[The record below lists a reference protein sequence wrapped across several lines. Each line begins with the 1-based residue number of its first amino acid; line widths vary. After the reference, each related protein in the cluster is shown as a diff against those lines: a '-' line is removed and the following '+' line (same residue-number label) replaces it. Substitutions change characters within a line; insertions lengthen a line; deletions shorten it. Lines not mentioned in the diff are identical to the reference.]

1 MAEIQT
7 IAVIGAGALG
17 RGIAYA
23 SALAGY
29 GTILEDIL
37 PGSLR
42 SAATGIRYQLVQA
55 AELGLITKPE
65 ADAAFKRVE
74 YASTVEDAVRR
85 ADLMIESV
93 PEEMESKLEIFTLL
107 DRVAKPGTILASNT
121 KTLSISEF
129 ASVTYRAKKIIGMR
143 FVHPV
148 DEMQQLEI
156 VRAEETD
163 DETLAACTEVGRR
176 MGKEV
181 VVVQDIPWSTADL

>member
-7 IAVIGAGALG
+7 IAVIGAGAIG

-42 SAATGIRYQLVQA
+42 SAATEIRYQMVQA
-55 AELGLITKPE
+55 AELGVITKPE
-65 ADAAFKRVE
+65 ADSAFQRVE
-74 YASTVEDAVRR
+74 YASTVEDAARR
-85 ADLMIESV
+85 ADLVIESV
-93 PEEMESKLEIFTLL
+93 PEELESKLEIFTLL

-129 ASVTYRAKKIIGMR
+129 ASITYRAKKIIGMR
-143 FVHPV
+143 FAHPV

-156 VRAEETD
+156 VRAAETD
-163 DETLAACTEVGRR
+163 DETVAACAEVGRR
-176 MGKEV
+176 MRKDV
-181 VVVQDIPWSTADL
+181 VVVQDIPWSTADI

>member
-23 SALAGY
+23 SAVAGY

-42 SAATGIRYQLVQA
+42 TAAAEIRYQLVQA
-55 AELGLITKPE
+55 AELGAITKEE
-65 ADAAFKRVE
+65 AEKAFKRLD
-74 YASTVEDAVRR
+74 YAFTVEDAARQ
-85 ADLMIESV
+85 ADLVIESV

-107 DRVAKPGTILASNT
+107 DRVCKPATILASNT

-129 ASVTYRAKKIIGMR
+129 ASVTYRANKIIGMR
-143 FVHPV
+143 FVYPV

-156 VRAEETD
+156 VRAQETD

-181 VVVQDIPWSTADL
+181 LVVKDLAYLA

>member
-17 RGIAYA
+17 RGIAYTA
-23 SALAGY
+23 ALAGY
-29 GTILEDIL
+29 CAVLEDIL

-42 SAATGIRYQLVQA
+42 SAAAEIRYQLVQA
-55 AELGLITKPE
+55 AELGAITKPE
-65 ADAAFKRVE
+65 AEAAFKRVE
-74 YASTVEDAVRR
+74 YASTVEDAARR
-85 ADLMIESV
+85 ADLVIESV

-107 DRVAKPGTILASNT
+107 DRVSKPATILASNT

-129 ASVTYRAKKIIGMR
+129 ASITYRAKKIIGMR

-156 VRAEETD
+156 VRVQETD

-181 VVVQDIPWSTADL
+181 MVVQDLPWSTAER